1 MRKLALFATFV
12 CLISC
17 YGMNAFG
24 QISRYVGPSAGAGN
38 LTDGAAGGKIG
49 MNTKCYVSYP
59 GSHMCTVEE
68 FVETEWFPAANK
80 FVMWAQP
87 SFNNCYVDG
96 TGAAT
101 CYEKG
106 LGWAIPSAI
115 SSDCN
120 EWRSTSG
127 NGTVVSNQPASGY
140 SVSDSEPCTNSHRV
154 ACCSAE

>member
-24 QISRYVGPSAGAGN
+24 QTSRFVGPGGK
-38 LTDGAAGGKIG
+38 TDGAAGGKIA
-49 MNTKCYVSYP
+49 MNTKCITVYA

-68 FVETEWFPAANK
+68 FVETAWLPASNRL
-80 FVMWAQP
+80 VMWAQP
-87 SFNNCYVDG
+87 SFSNCYYDPG
-96 TGAAT
+96 ASAAT

-106 LGWAIPSAI
+106 LGWASPSDI

-120 EWRSTSG
+120 EWQSTSG
-127 NGTVVSNQPASGY
+127 SGTVVSNIAGLGY
-140 SVSDSEPCTNSHRV
+140 SVLDSESCANVRNV
-154 ACCSAE
+154 ACCVSE